1 MKIEVLIPNYNGFEL
16 ISKNL
21 KFVAEAMSSFKD
33 SKITIIDDFS
43 SDREQENLENF
54 INEFNKTSKTTVKL
68 LKNKKNYGF
77 ASAVDNGAFASNA
90 DLLVLLNTDVVPE
103 KNFLIPI
110 LNHFVSNE
118 KLFGVGCM
126 DKSIENNKIILRGR
140 GLGSFKKGIVQHS
153 KGDVGNSS
161 TFWISGG
168 SCVVKREIFI
178 KLGGFDTIYNPFY
191 WEDIDLS
198 YRAVKSGYDILFEK
212 ESVVEHRHSEGSIK
226 KHYSDKKIKT
236 VAYRNQFIFLWKNIT
251 DINLI
256 YSHMLWLPYHVLTA
270 ILRGDL
276 AFINGFLLAVVYFPA
291 IILRRARQKK
301 MYVRKDRDLFI

>member
-21 KFVAEAMSSFKD
+21 KFVAEAVYLFKD
-33 SKITIIDDFS
+33 PKITVIDDFS
-43 SDREQENLENF
+43 SSEEQENLENF
-54 INEFNKTSKTTVKL
+54 IDKFNKTSKIAVNL

-77 ASAVDNGAFASNA
+77 ASAVNNGAFASHA

-103 KNFLIPI
+103 KNFLVPAVS
-110 LNHFVSNE
+110 HFASSE

-126 DKSIENNKIILRGR
+126 DKSIENNKIVLRGR
-140 GLGSFKKGIVQHS
+140 GLGSFKKGFVQHS
-153 KGDVGNSS
+153 KGDVNSSS

-168 SCVVKREIFI
+168 SCIVKREIFI

-212 ESVVEHRHSEGSIK
+212 ESVVEHRHAEGSIK
-226 KHYSDKKIKT
+226 KHYSDIKIKRI
-236 VAYRNQFIFLWKNIT
+236 AYRNQFIFLWKNIT
-251 DINLI
+251 DKNLI
-256 YSHMLWLPYHVLTA
+256 FSHMFWLPYHVLAA
-270 ILRGDL
+270 ILRRDF
-276 AFINGFLLAVVYFPA
+276 AFINGFLIAVMLFPA